1 VVWSASFQVR
11 AVQRLMGDGLNS
23 VVFQWTTAGQRWSI
37 RRKEWTESS
46 KGVIVKVRNSG
57 GGSAVP

>member
-1 VVWSASFQVR
+1 
-11 AVQRLMGDGLNS
+11 MGDGLNS
-23 VVFQWTTAGQRWSI
+23 VVFQWATAGQRCI
-37 RRKEWTESS
+37 KRKEWTESS

>member
-1 VVWSASFQVR
+1 
-11 AVQRLMGDGLNS
+11 MGDGLNS

-37 RRKEWTESS
+37 RRKEWTKSS